1 MIWAGLATYLLSLGA
16 WGHLDDR
23 VWVNAAVA
31 VPAATFYFYRAYAP
45 FSLEQALVVVPTF
58 FLICSIG
65 FAGMSWGARR
75 FG

>member
-1 MIWAGLATYLLSLGA
+1 
-16 WGHLDDR
+16 
-23 VWVNAAVA
+23 VNAAIA
-31 VPAATFYFYRAYAP
+31 VPAATFCFYQAYAP